1 MKKTTS
7 KNGFTLIELIIVM
20 VILGIM
26 AAVAVPRYLDS
37 IANAEASAEDAVITS
52 IRGGLKQYANNSL
65 LANGRA
71 SWPTNPF
78 SALSENTDGAVDL
91 AGYTEDGTLADVD
104 GEWTFIDN
112 ENGTGQITHQRA
124 DNSRYTWAYNSGI
137 QENDEASGDNTAI
150 GTLGPRVEY
159 VAPAEQVE
167 DGN

>member
-1 MKKTTS
+1 MKKTIS
-7 KNGFTLIELIIVM
+7 QKGFTLIELIIVM

-37 IANAEASAEDAVITS
+37 IENAEASAEDAVIS
-52 IRGGLKQYANNSL
+52 AIRGGLKQAANNSL

-78 SALSENTDGAVDL
+78 SALSENADGDVDL
-91 AGYTEDGTLADVD
+91 AGYTEDGNLANVD

-112 ENGTGQITHQRA
+112 GNGTGQITHQRA
-124 DNSRYTWAYNSGI
+124 DNSRYTWDYNSGI
-137 QENDEASGDNTAI
+137 QEDDEESGDNTAI

-159 VAPAEQVE
+159 VAPEA
-167 DGN
+167 